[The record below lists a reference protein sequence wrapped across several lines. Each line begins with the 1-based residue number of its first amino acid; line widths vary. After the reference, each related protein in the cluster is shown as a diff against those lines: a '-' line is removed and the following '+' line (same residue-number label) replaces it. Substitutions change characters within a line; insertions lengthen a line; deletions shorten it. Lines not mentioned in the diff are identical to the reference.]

1 MITEETESAV
11 HEAGWNKCEPSSV
24 EAQSHKVFH
33 IERGKGGKKK
43 KKSPKIYVRSC
54 TIFRVIWLS
63 AGSTTVTEQ
72 VHAQDVKN

>member
-1 MITEETESAV
+1 MTAYSLEISRWESAYTMITEETESAV

-43 KKSPKIYVRSC
+43 KKKP
-54 TIFRVIWLS
+54 
-63 AGSTTVTEQ
+63 
-72 VHAQDVKN
+72 QDLRT

>member
-43 KKSPKIYVRSC
+43 KKKP
-54 TIFRVIWLS
+54 
-63 AGSTTVTEQ
+63 
-72 VHAQDVKN
+72 QDLRT

>member
-11 HEAGWNKCEPSSV
+11 HEAGWNKCEPSSLA
-24 EAQSHKVFH
+24 AQSHKVFH
-33 IERGKGGKKK
+33 IERGKGEKKN
-43 KKSPKIYVRSC
+43 SPKIYVSSC

-63 AGSTTVTEQ
+63 AGSTTVTEP